1 MNARD
6 DLRTAAQFYLEA
18 AAEAL
23 RESTDVDG
31 AEFLR
36 IIADWLTEEAGRHV
50 HLNHLDS
57 GYAEISLWDHAS
69 MTPEVAAL
77 QPCVRMARLTIRT
90 MMEADDAA

>member
-1 MNARD
+1 MNVRSE
-6 DLRTAAQFYLEA
+6 LLLAAQFYREA

-23 RESTDVDG
+23 SESTDVDG
-31 AEFLR
+31 AEFLA
-36 IIADWLTEEAGRHV
+36 IVADWLTEEAGRHV

-57 GYAEISLWDHAS
+57 GYEEVPLWSHAS

-90 MMEADDAA
+90 MMEVDDAA